1 MEDVG
6 LEAEEGLREEE
17 REDVEG
23 IRGEKEDRG
32 VVGEG
37 EEGPAGSDLN
47 GGLRRLG
54 RKEGEEAGR
63 RCMKG
68 VAWANGKVGET
79 GRRAGRAGGRAGGLG
94 AEQVEGRRIRSY
106 SRCCS

>member
-79 GRRAGRAGGRAGGLG
+79 GRRAGRAGGGRGG
-94 AEQVEGRRIRSY
+94 
-106 SRCCS
+106 